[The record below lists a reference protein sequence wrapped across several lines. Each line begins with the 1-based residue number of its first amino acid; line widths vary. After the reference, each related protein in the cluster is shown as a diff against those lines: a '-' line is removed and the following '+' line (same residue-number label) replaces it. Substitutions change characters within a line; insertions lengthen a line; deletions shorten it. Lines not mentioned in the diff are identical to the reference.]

1 MLNFKIYKYILL
13 SIILIPGLF
22 FLAMLF
28 GSLNDKPKI
37 VDIDNIQIIYII
49 SDNVIEDNQDIVLNN
64 QIDNNFS
71 YELIGIRYGNKN
83 SSVIVKK
90 ANNEYL
96 IAVGEMLD
104 NGFELIEVTKDS
116 AVFRNGQKVYK
127 ITKNEKN

>member
-13 SIILIPGLF
+13 SIIFVPGVF
-22 FLAMLF
+22 FLVMLL

-37 VDIDNIQIIYII
+37 VDIDNIQISDII
-49 SDNVIEDNQDIVLNN
+49 SDKVIKDNQDIVLNN
-64 QIDNNFS
+64 QIDDNFS
-71 YELIGIRYGNKN
+71 YKLIGIRYGDKN

-127 ITKNEKN
+127 ITNNEKN